1 MIHPVVE
8 LRAFIAAA
16 VVAPVPRDHREPD
29 ALVRRRRVVSALT
42 LVVGAIVLAVTLRI
56 PPGDESFYV
65 GGLALA
71 GVWAV
76 GGLAAGRLHVGWAH
90 TRESGLA
97 RPVMQPVALALLAV
111 GVFVAGAVVVGAVP
125 WLADRVDAVLDH
137 ARYGS
142 LPIVWIIT
150 VVTGVGEE
158 LFFRGALFAAVG
170 SRHALAVTTLVYT
183 LVTAATGNVMLTFA
197 ALLLGLLT
205 GAQRRVTGGV
215 LAPVI
220 THVIW
225 SSSMLLLLPPAL
237 DLLR

>member
-29 ALVRRRRVVSALT
+29 ARVHRRRVVSALT
-42 LVVGAIVLAVTLRI
+42 LVVGAVVLAITLRI

-71 GVWAV
+71 AVWVV

-97 RPVMQPVALALLAV
+97 RPVVQPVALALLAV

-142 LPIVWIIT
+142 LPIVWLIT

-225 SSSMLLLLPPAL
+225 SSSMLVLLPPAL

>member
-42 LVVGAIVLAVTLRI
+42 LVVGAVVLAVTLRI

-71 GVWAV
+71 AVWVV

-97 RPVMQPVALALLAV
+97 RPVVQPVALALLAV

-142 LPIVWIIT
+142 LPIVWLIT

-225 SSSMLLLLPPAL
+225 SSSMLVLLPPAL

>member
-1 MIHPVVE
+1 MIQPVRE
-8 LRAFIAAA
+8 LRDLAAA
-16 VVAPVPRDHREPD
+16 ALVAPVPRDHHEPD
-29 ALVRRRRVVSALT
+29 ALVRRRRVVAVVT
-42 LVVGAIVLAVTLRI
+42 LVVGSVVLGATLRI
-56 PPGDESFYV
+56 PPGEDLFYV

-71 GVWAV
+71 AVWIT

-90 TRESGLA
+90 TRGADLA
-97 RPVMQPVALALLAV
+97 RPVVQPVAVALLVV
-111 GVFVAGAVVVGAVP
+111 GIFLAGAVLVGRVP
-125 WLADRVDAVLDH
+125 WLAGRVDDVLDH

-142 LPIVWIIT
+142 PALIWVVT
-150 VVTGVGEE
+150 VVTGIGEE

-170 SRHALAVTTLVYT
+170 PRHPVAITAVVYALA
-183 LVTAATGNVMLTFA
+183 TAVTGNLMLAFA

-215 LAPVI
+215 LAPII

-225 SSSMLLLLPPAL
+225 SSAMLVLLPPAL